1 MNYDIIII
9 GGGPGGYSCALRA
22 VQYGL
27 RTALIEKDLL
37 GGTCLNRGCIP
48 TKTLLFAAGL
58 LTNMKQG
65 VKFGVAADNVRP
77 DYEALRAR
85 CAEVTGQLRNGLTK
99 LLKQQKVDVYAGE
112 GRVTAEGEVTVAAA
126 DGTET
131 VLTAGDIV
139 LATGSVPAV
148 PPISGADLAGVYTS
162 DTLLSDLPE
171 LSRLVIIG
179 GGVIGTEFAE
189 VYRALGAEVTIIE
202 AMPRILPP
210 MSADLA
216 RHLAADF
223 RKKGVKVIAKASVTD
238 IARTEDGLAVRYV
251 LADKPQEVSA
261 DGVLIAT
268 GRRASVA
275 GLTPFT
281 FTEDRRRVVV
291 DEHCRTSVPHVYAI
305 GDITAGFPQLAH
317 TAEAQ
322 GKIAAAAIAGKDSAI
337 RLDLIPSVVYTRP
350 EIASVGVS
358 EDEAK
363 ASGAPYKV
371 GRAMMGANAK
381 SLIAGEAGYMKL
393 IADGEGRLI
402 GAEFQ
407 CEEASN
413 LVSEATLAIAA
424 SLTAET
430 FASIVRPHPSVEEA
444 MGETAEGL
452 LSFEK

>member
-1 MNYDIIII
+1 MNYDLIII

-22 VQYGL
+22 VAYGL

-58 LTNMKQG
+58 LSLMKDGRTYG
-65 VKFGVAADNVRP
+65 VDAEDVRP
-77 DYEALRAR
+77 DYDALRGR
-85 CAEVTGQLRNGLTK
+85 CASVTGQLRAGLEK
-99 LLKQQKVDVYAGE
+99 LLKQKKIDIYAGT
-112 GRVTAEGEVTVAAA
+112 GHITAEGEVTVETA
-126 DGTET
+126 DGET

-148 PPISGADLAGVYTS
+148 PPIPGADLPGVYTS
-162 DTLLSDLPE
+162 DGILAELPPFA
-171 LSRLVIIG
+171 RLVIIG

-189 VYRALGAEVTIIE
+189 VYQALGTEVTIIE

-223 RKKGVKVIAKASVTD
+223 RKKGVKVVAKASVTE
-238 IARTEDGLAVRYV
+238 IAKGEDGLVVRYT
-251 LADKPQEVSA
+251 LNDKPRETAA

-281 FTEDRRRVVV
+281 FEEDRRRVVI

-322 GKIAAAAIAGKDSAI
+322 GKIAAAAIAGKDCPI

-350 EIASVGVS
+350 EIASIGVS
-358 EDEAK
+358 EEEAK
-363 ASGAPYKV
+363 ASGRPYTAS
-371 GRAMMGANAK
+371 RAVMGANAK
-381 SLIAGEAGYMKL
+381 SLIAGEGGYMKL

-413 LVSEATLAIAA
+413 LVSEATLAIA
-424 SLTAET
+424 TGTNAET

-444 MGETAEGL
+444 MGEVAEGL
-452 LSFEK
+452 LAFKK

>member
-1 MNYDIIII
+1 MNYDLIII

-58 LTNMKQG
+58 LTNLKQG
-65 VKFGVAADNVRP
+65 AKFGVAADNVRP
-77 DYEALRAR
+77 DYDALRAR
-85 CAEVTGQLRNGLTK
+85 CADVTGQLRAGLTK
-99 LLKQQKVDVYAGE
+99 LLKQRKIDIYAGT
-112 GRVTAEGEVTVAAA
+112 GRVTAAGEVTVTGAEG
-126 DGTET
+126 DT

-148 PPISGADLAGVYTS
+148 PPIPGADLPGVMTS
-162 DTLLSDLPE
+162 DDILADLPE

-189 VYRALGAEVTIIE
+189 VYRALGTEVTIIE

-223 RKKGVKVIAKASVTD
+223 RKKGVKVIAKASVTE
-238 IARTEDGLAVRYV
+238 IAQTEGGLAVRYA
-251 LADKPQEVSA
+251 LGDKSEEVPA

-281 FTEDRRRVVV
+281 FEEDRRRVVV
-291 DEHCRTSVPHVYAI
+291 NDKCQTSVPHVYAI

-322 GKIAAAAIAGKDSAI
+322 GKIAAAAIAGRTCGI
-337 RLDLIPSVVYTRP
+337 RLDLIPSVVYTCP
-350 EIASVGVS
+350 EIASVGLS
-358 EDEAK
+358 EDDAK
-363 ASGAPYKV
+363 ASGRPYRV

-393 IADGEGRLI
+393 IADGEGCLI

-424 SLTAET
+424 GMGAEQ

-452 LSFEK
+452 LTFDK

>member
-27 RTALIEKDLL
+27 RAALIEKDLL

-58 LTNMKQG
+58 LSSMKQG
-65 VKFGVAADNVRP
+65 ARFGVAADNVRP

-112 GRVTAEGEVTVAAA
+112 GRVTAAGEVTVACA

-148 PPISGADLAGVYTS
+148 PPIPGADLAGVYTS

-189 VYRALGAEVTIIE
+189 VYRALGAEVTVIE

-223 RKKGVKVIAKASVTD
+223 RKKGVKVIAKASVTE
-238 IARTEDGLAVRYV
+238 IVRTDDGLAVRYT
-251 LADKPQEVSA
+251 LADKPQEIAA

-268 GRRASVA
+268 GRRAGVA
-275 GLTPFT
+275 GLTPFALK
-281 FTEDRRRVVV
+281 EDRRRVVV
-291 DEHCRTSVPHVYAI
+291 DEHCRTSEPHVYAI

-322 GKIAAAAIAGKDSAI
+322 GKIAAAAVAGKASAI

-358 EDEAK
+358 EEEAK

-424 SLTAET
+424 GLTAET

>member
-1 MNYDIIII
+1 MNYDLIII

-27 RTALIEKDLL
+27 KTALIEKDLL

-58 LTNMKQG
+58 LAHMKDG
-65 VKFGVAADNVRP
+65 LTYGVAAEGVHP
-77 DYEALRAR
+77 DYDALRKR
-85 CAEVTGQLRNGLTK
+85 CADVTGQLRNGLTK
-99 LLKQQKVDVYAGE
+99 LLKQRKIDIYAGT
-112 GRVTAEGEVTVAAA
+112 GRVTAEGEVTVTGE
-126 DGTET
+126 DGDT

-148 PPISGADLAGVYTS
+148 PPIPGADLPGVYTS
-162 DTLLSDLPE
+162 DTILSDLPE

-189 VYRALGAEVTIIE
+189 VYSSLGTEVTIIE

-216 RHLAADF
+216 RHLVADF
-223 RKKGVKVIAKASVTD
+223 RKKGVKVIAKASVTE
-238 IARTEDGLAVRYV
+238 IAQTEGGLTVRYS
-251 LADKPQEVSA
+251 LGDKPAEVQA

-268 GRRASVA
+268 GRRAGVA

-281 FTEDRRRVVV
+281 FEEERRRVVIN
-291 DEHCRTSVPHVYAI
+291 DKCQTSVPHIYAI

-322 GKIAAAAIAGKDSAI
+322 GKIAAAAIAGRECGI

-350 EIASVGVS
+350 ELASIGVS

-363 ASGAPYKV
+363 ASGEPYQV
-371 GRAMMGANAK
+371 ARAMMGANAK

-413 LVSEATLAIAA
+413 LVSEATLAIASGMSA
-424 SLTAET
+424 SQ

-452 LSFEK
+452 LVFSK

>member
-27 RTALIEKDLL
+27 RAALIEKDLL

-58 LTNMKQG
+58 LSSMKQG
-65 VKFGVAADNVRP
+65 ARFGVAADNVRP

-112 GRVTAEGEVTVAAA
+112 GRVTAAGEVTVACA

-148 PPISGADLAGVYTS
+148 PPIPGADLAGVYTS

-189 VYRALGAEVTIIE
+189 VYRALGAEVTVIE

-223 RKKGVKVIAKASVTD
+223 RKKGVKVIAKASVTE
-238 IARTEDGLAVRYV
+238 IVRTDGGLAVRYT
-251 LADKPQEVSA
+251 LADKPQEIAA

-268 GRRASVA
+268 GRRAGVA
-275 GLTPFT
+275 GLTPFALK
-281 FTEDRRRVVV
+281 EDRRRVVV
-291 DEHCRTSVPHVYAI
+291 DEHCRTSEPHVYAI

-322 GKIAAAAIAGKDSAI
+322 GKIAAAAVAGKASAI

-358 EDEAK
+358 EEEAK

-424 SLTAET
+424 GLTAET

>member
-27 RTALIEKDLL
+27 RAALIEKDLL

-58 LTNMKQG
+58 LSSMKQG
-65 VKFGVAADNVRP
+65 ARFGVAADNVRP

-112 GRVTAEGEVTVAAA
+112 GRVTAAGEVTVACA

-148 PPISGADLAGVYTS
+148 PPIPGADLAGVYTS

-189 VYRALGAEVTIIE
+189 VYRALGAEVTVIE

-223 RKKGVKVIAKASVTD
+223 RKKGVKVIAKASVTE
-238 IARTEDGLAVRYV
+238 IVRTDGGLAVRYT
-251 LADKPQEVSA
+251 LADKPQEIAA

-268 GRRASVA
+268 GRRAGVA
-275 GLTPFT
+275 GLTPFALK
-281 FTEDRRRVVV
+281 EDRRRVVV
-291 DEHCRTSVPHVYAI
+291 DEHCRTSEPHVYAI

-322 GKIAAAAIAGKDSAI
+322 GKIAAAAVAGKASAI

-358 EDEAK
+358 EEDAK

-424 SLTAET
+424 GLTAET

>member
-27 RTALIEKDLL
+27 RAALIEKDLL

-58 LTNMKQG
+58 LSSMKQG
-65 VKFGVAADNVRP
+65 ARFGVAADNVRP

-112 GRVTAEGEVTVAAA
+112 GRVTAAGEVTVACA

-148 PPISGADLAGVYTS
+148 PPIPGADLAGVYTS

-189 VYRALGAEVTIIE
+189 VYRALGAEVTVIE

-223 RKKGVKVIAKASVTD
+223 RKKGVKVIAKASVTE
-238 IARTEDGLAVRYV
+238 ILRTDGGLAVRYT
-251 LADKPQEVSA
+251 LADKPQEIAA

-268 GRRASVA
+268 GRRAGVA
-275 GLTPFT
+275 GLTPFALK
-281 FTEDRRRVVV
+281 EDRRRVVV
-291 DEHCRTSVPHVYAI
+291 DEHCRTSEPHVYAI

-322 GKIAAAAIAGKDSAI
+322 GKIAAAAVAGKPSAI

-358 EDEAK
+358 EEEAK

-381 SLIAGEAGYMKL
+381 SLIAGEAGYMKF

-424 SLTAET
+424 GLTAET

>member
-27 RTALIEKDLL
+27 RAALIEKDLL

-58 LTNMKQG
+58 LSSMKQG
-65 VKFGVAADNVRP
+65 ARFGVAADNVRP

-112 GRVTAEGEVTVAAA
+112 GRVTAAGEVTVACA

-131 VLTAGDIV
+131 ALTAGDIV

-148 PPISGADLAGVYTS
+148 PPIPGADLAGVYTS

-189 VYRALGAEVTIIE
+189 VYRALGAEVTVIE

-223 RKKGVKVIAKASVTD
+223 RKKGVKVIAKASVTE
-238 IARTEDGLAVRYV
+238 IVRTDGGLAVRYT
-251 LADKPQEVSA
+251 LADKPQEIAA

-268 GRRASVA
+268 GRRAGVA
-275 GLTPFT
+275 GLTPFALK
-281 FTEDRRRVVV
+281 EDRRRVVV
-291 DEHCRTSVPHVYAI
+291 DEHCRTSEPHVYAI

-322 GKIAAAAIAGKDSAI
+322 GKIAAAAVAGKASAI

-358 EDEAK
+358 EEEAK

-424 SLTAET
+424 GLTAET

>member
-27 RTALIEKDLL
+27 RAALIEKDLL

-58 LTNMKQG
+58 LSSMKQG
-65 VKFGVAADNVRP
+65 ARFGVAADNVRP

-112 GRVTAEGEVTVAAA
+112 GRVTAAGEVTVACA

-148 PPISGADLAGVYTS
+148 PPIPGADLAGVYTS

-189 VYRALGAEVTIIE
+189 VYRALGAEVTVIE

-223 RKKGVKVIAKASVTD
+223 RKKGVKVIAKASVTE
-238 IARTEDGLAVRYV
+238 IVRTDGGLAVRYT
-251 LADKPQEVSA
+251 LADKPQEIAA

-268 GRRASVA
+268 GRRAGVA
-275 GLTPFT
+275 GLTPFALK
-281 FTEDRRRVVV
+281 EDWRRVVV
-291 DEHCRTSVPHVYAI
+291 DEHCRTSEPHVYAI

-322 GKIAAAAIAGKDSAI
+322 GKIAAAAVAGKASAI

-358 EDEAK
+358 EEEAK

-424 SLTAET
+424 GLTAET

>member
-1 MNYDIIII
+1 MNYDLIII

-58 LTNMKQG
+58 LTNLKQG
-65 VKFGVAADNVRP
+65 AKFGVAADNVRP
-77 DYEALRAR
+77 DYDALRAR
-85 CAEVTGQLRNGLTK
+85 CADVTGQLRAGLTK
-99 LLKQQKVDVYAGE
+99 LLKQRKIDIYAGT
-112 GRVTAEGEVTVAAA
+112 GRVTAAGEVTVTGAEG
-126 DGTET
+126 DT

-148 PPISGADLAGVYTS
+148 PPIPGADLPGVMTS
-162 DTLLSDLPE
+162 DDILADLPE

-189 VYRALGAEVTIIE
+189 VYRALGTEVTIIE

-223 RKKGVKVIAKASVTD
+223 RKKGVKVIAKASVTE
-238 IARTEDGLAVRYV
+238 IAQTEGGLAVRYA
-251 LADKPQEVSA
+251 LGGKSEEVPA

-281 FTEDRRRVVV
+281 FEEDRRRVVV
-291 DEHCRTSVPHVYAI
+291 NDKCQTSVPHVYAI

-322 GKIAAAAIAGKDSAI
+322 GKIAAAAIAGRTCGI

-350 EIASVGVS
+350 EIASVGLS
-358 EDEAK
+358 EDDAK
-363 ASGAPYKV
+363 AAGAPYRV

-424 SLTAET
+424 GMGAEQ

-452 LSFEK
+452 LTFDK

>member
-27 RTALIEKDLL
+27 RAALIEKDLL

-58 LTNMKQG
+58 LSSMKQG
-65 VKFGVAADNVRP
+65 ARFGVAADNVRP

-112 GRVTAEGEVTVAAA
+112 GRVTAAGEVTVACA

-131 VLTAGDIV
+131 ILTAGDIV

-148 PPISGADLAGVYTS
+148 PPIPGADLAGVYTS

-189 VYRALGAEVTIIE
+189 VYRALGAEVTVIE

-223 RKKGVKVIAKASVTD
+223 RKKGVKVIAKASVTE
-238 IARTEDGLAVRYV
+238 IVRTDGGLAVRYT
-251 LADKPQEVSA
+251 LADKPQEIAA
-261 DGVLIAT
+261 DSVLIAT
-268 GRRASVA
+268 GRRAGVA
-275 GLTPFT
+275 GLTPFALK
-281 FTEDRRRVVV
+281 EDRRRVVV
-291 DEHCRTSVPHVYAI
+291 DEHCRTSEPHVYAI

-322 GKIAAAAIAGKDSAI
+322 GKIAAAAVAGKASAI

-358 EDEAK
+358 EEEAK

-424 SLTAET
+424 GLTAET

>member
-27 RTALIEKDLL
+27 RAALIEKDLL

-58 LTNMKQG
+58 LSSMKQG
-65 VKFGVAADNVRP
+65 ARFGVAADNVRP

-112 GRVTAEGEVTVAAA
+112 GRVTAAGEVTVACA

-148 PPISGADLAGVYTS
+148 PPIPGADLAGVYTS

-189 VYRALGAEVTIIE
+189 VYRALGAEVTVIE

-210 MSADLA
+210 MSVDLA

-223 RKKGVKVIAKASVTD
+223 RKKGVKVIAKASVTE
-238 IARTEDGLAVRYV
+238 IVRTDGGLAVRYT
-251 LADKPQEVSA
+251 LADKPQEIAA

-268 GRRASVA
+268 GRRAGVA
-275 GLTPFT
+275 GLTPFALK
-281 FTEDRRRVVV
+281 EDRRRVVV
-291 DEHCRTSVPHVYAI
+291 DEHCRTSEPHVYAI

-322 GKIAAAAIAGKDSAI
+322 GKIAAAAVAGKASAI

-358 EDEAK
+358 EEEAK

-424 SLTAET
+424 GLTAET

>member
-27 RTALIEKDLL
+27 RAALIEKDLL

-58 LTNMKQG
+58 LSSMKQG
-65 VKFGVAADNVRP
+65 ARFGVAADNVRP

-112 GRVTAEGEVTVAAA
+112 GRVTAAGEVTVACA

-148 PPISGADLAGVYTS
+148 PPIPGADLAGVYTS

-189 VYRALGAEVTIIE
+189 VYRALGAEVTVIE

-223 RKKGVKVIAKASVTD
+223 RKKGVKVIAKASVTE
-238 IARTEDGLAVRYV
+238 IVRTDGGLAVRYT
-251 LADKPQEVSA
+251 LADKPQEIAA

-268 GRRASVA
+268 GRRAGVA
-275 GLTPFT
+275 GLTPFALK
-281 FTEDRRRVVV
+281 EDRRRVVV
-291 DEHCRTSVPHVYAI
+291 DEHCRTSEPHVYAI

-322 GKIAAAAIAGKDSAI
+322 GKIAAAAVAGKASAI

-358 EDEAK
+358 EEEAK

-424 SLTAET
+424 GLTAET

-452 LSFEK
+452 LSFGK

>member
-27 RTALIEKDLL
+27 RAALIEKDLL

-58 LTNMKQG
+58 LSSMKQG
-65 VKFGVAADNVRP
+65 ARFGVAADNVRP

-112 GRVTAEGEVTVAAA
+112 GRVTAAGEVTVACA

-148 PPISGADLAGVYTS
+148 PPIPGADLAGVYTS

-189 VYRALGAEVTIIE
+189 VYRALGAEVTVIE

-223 RKKGVKVIAKASVTD
+223 RKKGVKVIAKASVTE
-238 IARTEDGLAVRYV
+238 IVRTDGGLAVRYT
-251 LADKPQEVSA
+251 LADKPQEIAA

-268 GRRASVA
+268 GRRAGVA
-275 GLTPFT
+275 GLTPFALK
-281 FTEDRRRVVV
+281 EDRRRVVV
-291 DEHCRTSVPHVYAI
+291 DEHCRTSEPHVYAI

-322 GKIAAAAIAGKDSAI
+322 GKIAAAAVAGKASAI
-337 RLDLIPSVVYTRP
+337 RIDLIPSVVYTRP

-358 EDEAK
+358 EEEAK

-424 SLTAET
+424 GLTAET

>member
-27 RTALIEKDLL
+27 RAALIEKDLL

-58 LTNMKQG
+58 LSNMKQG
-65 VKFGVAADNVRP
+65 ARFGVAADNVRP

-112 GRVTAEGEVTVAAA
+112 GRVTAAGEVTVACA

-148 PPISGADLAGVYTS
+148 PPIPGADLAGVYTS

-189 VYRALGAEVTIIE
+189 VYRALGAEVTVIE

-223 RKKGVKVIAKASVTD
+223 RKKGVKVIAKASVTE
-238 IARTEDGLAVRYV
+238 IVRTDSGLAVRYT
-251 LADKPQEVSA
+251 LADKPQEIAA

-268 GRRASVA
+268 GRRAGVA
-275 GLTPFT
+275 GLTPFALK
-281 FTEDRRRVVV
+281 EDRRRVVV
-291 DEHCRTSVPHVYAI
+291 DEHCRTSEPHVYAI

-322 GKIAAAAIAGKDSAI
+322 GKIAAAAVAGKASAI

-358 EDEAK
+358 EEEAK

-424 SLTAET
+424 GLTAET

>member
-27 RTALIEKDLL
+27 RAAIIEKDLL

-58 LTNMKQG
+58 LSSMKQG
-65 VKFGVAADNVRP
+65 ARFGVAADNVRP

-112 GRVTAEGEVTVAAA
+112 GRVTAAGEVTVACA

-148 PPISGADLAGVYTS
+148 PPIPGADLAGVYTS

-189 VYRALGAEVTIIE
+189 VYRALGAEVTVIE

-223 RKKGVKVIAKASVTD
+223 RKKGVKVIAKASVTE
-238 IARTEDGLAVRYV
+238 IVRTDGGLAVRYT
-251 LADKPQEVSA
+251 LADKPQEIAA

-268 GRRASVA
+268 GRRAGVA
-275 GLTPFT
+275 GLTPFALK
-281 FTEDRRRVVV
+281 EDRRRVVV
-291 DEHCRTSVPHVYAI
+291 DEHCRTSEPHVYAI

-322 GKIAAAAIAGKDSAI
+322 GKIAAAAVAGKASAI

-358 EDEAK
+358 EEDAK

-424 SLTAET
+424 GLTAET

>member
-1 MNYDIIII
+1 MNYDLIII
-9 GGGPGGYSCALRA
+9 GGGPGGYSCALHA
-22 VQYGL
+22 AAYGL

-58 LTNMKQG
+58 LSLMKDGRTYG
-65 VKFGVAADNVRP
+65 VDAEDVRP
-77 DYEALRAR
+77 DYDALRGR
-85 CAEVTGQLRNGLTK
+85 CASVTGQLRAGLEK
-99 LLKQQKVDVYAGE
+99 LLKQKKIDIYAGT
-112 GRVTAEGEVTVAAA
+112 GHITAEGEVTVETA
-126 DGTET
+126 DGET

-148 PPISGADLAGVYTS
+148 PPIPGADLPGVYTS
-162 DTLLSDLPE
+162 DGILAELPPFE
-171 LSRLVIIG
+171 RLVIIG

-189 VYRALGAEVTIIE
+189 VYQALGTEVTIIE

-223 RKKGVKVIAKASVTD
+223 RKKGVKVVAKASVTE
-238 IARTEDGLAVRYV
+238 IAQGEEGLVVRYT
-251 LADKPQEVSA
+251 LNNKPQEAAA

-281 FTEDRRRVVV
+281 FEEDRRRVVI
-291 DEHCRTSVPHVYAI
+291 DEHCQTSVPHVYAI

-322 GKIAAAAIAGKDSAI
+322 GKIAAAAIAGKDCSI

-350 EIASVGVS
+350 EIASIGVT
-358 EDEAK
+358 EEEAK
-363 ASGAPYKV
+363 ASGRPYTAS
-371 GRAMMGANAK
+371 RAVMGANAK
-381 SLIAGEAGYMKL
+381 SLIAGEGGYMKL

-413 LVSEATLAIAA
+413 LVSEATLAIA
-424 SLTAET
+424 TGTNAEV

-444 MGETAEGL
+444 MGEVAEGL
-452 LSFEK
+452 LAFKK

>member
-1 MNYDIIII
+1 MNYDLIII

-27 RTALIEKDLL
+27 RTALIEKDLM

-65 VKFGVAADNVRP
+65 AKFGVAADNVRP
-77 DYEALRAR
+77 DYDALRAR
-85 CAEVTGQLRNGLTK
+85 CADVTGQLRAGLTK
-99 LLKQQKVDVYAGE
+99 LLKQRKVDLYAGT
-112 GRVTAEGEVTVAAA
+112 GRITAEGEVTVTGE
-126 DGTET
+126 DGDT

-148 PPISGADLAGVYTS
+148 PPIPGADLPGVMTS
-162 DTLLSDLPE
+162 DTILADLPE

-189 VYRALGAEVTIIE
+189 VYRALGTEVTIIE

-223 RKKGVKVIAKASVTD
+223 RKKGVKVIAKASVTE
-238 IARTEDGLAVRYV
+238 IAQTDGGLAVRYDLGGKAEEV
-251 LADKPQEVSA
+251 LA

-281 FTEDRRRVVV
+281 FEEDRRRVVV
-291 DEHCRTSVPHVYAI
+291 NDKCQTSVPHVYAI

-322 GKIAAAAIAGKDSAI
+322 GKIAAAAIAGRTCGI

-350 EIASVGVS
+350 EIASVGLS
-358 EDEAK
+358 EDDAK
-363 ASGAPYKV
+363 ASGRPYRV

-424 SLTAET
+424 GMGAEQ

-452 LSFEK
+452 LTFDK

>member
-1 MNYDIIII
+1 MNYDLIII

-65 VKFGVAADNVRP
+65 AKFGVAADNVRP
-77 DYEALRAR
+77 DYGALRAR
-85 CAEVTGQLRNGLTK
+85 CADVTGQLRTGLTK
-99 LLKQQKVDVYAGE
+99 LLKQRKIDIYAGT
-112 GRVTAEGEVTVAAA
+112 GRVTAAGEVTVAGAEG
-126 DGTET
+126 DT
-131 VLTAGDIV
+131 VLTAADIV

-148 PPISGADLAGVYTS
+148 PPIPGADLPGVMTS
-162 DTLLSDLPE
+162 DDILADLPE

-189 VYRALGAEVTIIE
+189 VYRALGTEVTIVE

-223 RKKGVKVIAKASVTD
+223 RKKGVKVITKASVTE
-238 IARTEDGLAVRYV
+238 IAQTAGGLAVRYA
-251 LADKPQEVSA
+251 LGDKAEEIEA

-281 FTEDRRRVVV
+281 FEEDRRRVVV
-291 DEHCRTSVPHVYAI
+291 DEHCQTSVPHVYAI

-322 GKIAAAAIAGKDSAI
+322 GKIAAAAIAGRSCGI

-358 EDEAK
+358 EDDAK
-363 ASGAPYKV
+363 ASGRPYRV

-424 SLTAET
+424 GMGAEQ

-452 LSFEK
+452 LTFDK

>member
-27 RTALIEKDLL
+27 RAALIEKDLL

-48 TKTLLFAAGL
+48 TKTLLFAAGFL
-58 LTNMKQG
+58 SSMKQG
-65 VKFGVAADNVRP
+65 ARFGVAADNVRP

-112 GRVTAEGEVTVAAA
+112 GRVTAAGEVTVACA

-148 PPISGADLAGVYTS
+148 PPIPGADLAGVYTS

-189 VYRALGAEVTIIE
+189 VYRALGAEVTVIE

-223 RKKGVKVIAKASVTD
+223 RKKGVKVIAKASVTE
-238 IARTEDGLAVRYV
+238 IVRTDGGLAVRYT
-251 LADKPQEVSA
+251 LADKPQEIAA

-268 GRRASVA
+268 GRRAGVA
-275 GLTPFT
+275 GLTPFALK
-281 FTEDRRRVVV
+281 EDRRRVVV
-291 DEHCRTSVPHVYAI
+291 DEHCRTSEPHVYAI

-322 GKIAAAAIAGKDSAI
+322 GKIAAAAVAGKASAI

-358 EDEAK
+358 EEDAK
-363 ASGAPYKV
+363 AAGAPYKV

-424 SLTAET
+424 GLTAET

>member
-27 RTALIEKDLL
+27 RAALIEKDLL

-58 LTNMKQG
+58 LSSMKQG
-65 VKFGVAADNVRP
+65 ARFGVAADNVRP

-112 GRVTAEGEVTVAAA
+112 GRVTAAGEVTVACA

-148 PPISGADLAGVYTS
+148 PPIPGADLAGVYTS

-189 VYRALGAEVTIIE
+189 VYRALGAEVTVIE

-223 RKKGVKVIAKASVTD
+223 RKKGVKVIAKASVTE
-238 IARTEDGLAVRYV
+238 IVRTDGGLAVRYT
-251 LADKPQEVSA
+251 LADKPQEIAA

-268 GRRASVA
+268 GRRAGVA
-275 GLTPFT
+275 GLTPFALK
-281 FTEDRRRVVV
+281 EDRRRVVV
-291 DEHCRTSVPHVYAI
+291 DEHCRTSEPHVYAI

-322 GKIAAAAIAGKDSAI
+322 GKIAAAAVAGKPSAI

-358 EDEAK
+358 EEEAK

>member
-27 RTALIEKDLL
+27 RAALIEKDLL

-58 LTNMKQG
+58 LSSMKQG
-65 VKFGVAADNVRP
+65 ARFGVAADNVRP

-112 GRVTAEGEVTVAAA
+112 GRVTAAGEVTVACA

-131 VLTAGDIV
+131 ILTAGDIV

-148 PPISGADLAGVYTS
+148 PPIPGADLAGVYTS

-189 VYRALGAEVTIIE
+189 VYRALGAEVTVIE

-223 RKKGVKVIAKASVTD
+223 RKKGVKVIAKASVTE
-238 IARTEDGLAVRYV
+238 IVRTDGGLAVRYT
-251 LADKPQEVSA
+251 LADKPQEIAA

-268 GRRASVA
+268 GRRAGVA
-275 GLTPFT
+275 GLTPFALK
-281 FTEDRRRVVV
+281 EDRRRVVV
-291 DEHCRTSVPHVYAI
+291 DEHCRTSEPHVYAI

-322 GKIAAAAIAGKDSAI
+322 GKIAAAAVAGKASAI

-358 EDEAK
+358 EEEAK

-393 IADGEGRLI
+393 IADSEGRLI

-424 SLTAET
+424 GLTAET